1 MMGAI
6 RSSSLERVLGEQRRS
21 AAWKG
26 FSDNWAMGFY
36 KNEDVI
42 STKKRR
48 RNKRSPKK
56 YMNVS

>member
-1 MMGAI
+1 MNLI
-6 RSSSLERVLGEQRRS
+6 RNKSFETVLAEQKRNAS
-21 AAWKG
+21 WKG
-26 FSDNWAMGFY
+26 FSSNWAMGFY

-42 STKKRR
+42 STKKKR